1 MLNYEATRTR
11 NAILQFRLLATYGV
25 VSERMRATL
34 AAVEDVPVDIRS
46 YIVTDTPLVLTIL
59 TFYLQAHIPEGL
71 LDMDCV
77 LDFIIQ

>member
-1 MLNYEATRTR
+1 MLNFEATRMR

-46 YIVTDTPLVLTIL
+46 
-59 TFYLQAHIPEGL
+59 
-71 LDMDCV
+71 
-77 LDFIIQ
+77 